1 MQLETI
7 CGEQPGFHSGTRGPW
22 ELSPLFHMSWI
33 YSIRWQ
39 MELQRLY
46 PVGTLLKVLCPLGVA
61 NVMLSFQESDPFPL
75 YKQVS

>member
-1 MQLETI
+1 MINYIHAIGNVLWRA
-7 CGEQPGFHSGTRGPW
+7 GSGPW
-22 ELSPLFHMSWI
+22 ELSPLFLMSWI
-33 YSIRWQ
+33 NNIQWQ

-46 PVGTLLKVLCPLGVA
+46 PAGSLLKVLCPLGVA